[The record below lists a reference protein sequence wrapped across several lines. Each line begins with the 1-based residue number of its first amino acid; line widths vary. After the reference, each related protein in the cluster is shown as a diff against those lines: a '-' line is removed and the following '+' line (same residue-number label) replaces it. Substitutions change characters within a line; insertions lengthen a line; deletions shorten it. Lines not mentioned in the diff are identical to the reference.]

1 MAATP
6 APLAGLSGTLH
17 SQFTD
22 WLDRRKPQEEKMLRW
37 YQDNMRIWRDDD
49 TKDSGTSK
57 AQKSRVFV
65 GSTRGK
71 IRSAR
76 AKIKDSLFGIGQMPF
91 DTTPSNEDLKDFA
104 DAMEKILTQQLTEA
118 DWKGTLSTGIDAI
131 STYGT
136 GFIFGPFV
144 KKKTKT
150 QVSRETSGIAESRF
164 EYDCPYFEHAR
175 TMDVYPDP
183 DAEGVQVGCGVYWAS
198 RKSPEFIH
206 ALNGRDGY

>member
-1 MAATP
+1 MSATP

-150 QVSRETSGIAESRF
+150 QVSRETGANGSGGTGATGGIR
-164 EYDCPYFEHAR
+164 
-175 TMDVYPDP
+175 
-183 DAEGVQVGCGVYWAS
+183 DAS
-198 RKSPEFIH
+198 
-206 ALNGRDGY
+206 